1 MELNRSLQASRVVCI
16 SGLLTGIK
24 TTNNENALGL
34 AADPVWGGKSFERIL
49 VKQAEDLLQTI
60 KEEVC
65 DYVATFKVDPCA
77 LAQDSL
83 DHRLTYACACVV
95 GRCQIQPLYTKR
107 LPSAA
112 KQTSCRV

>member
-49 VKQAEDLLQTI
+49 VKQAE
-60 KEEVC
+60 V
-65 DYVATFKVDPCA
+65 
-77 LAQDSL
+77 SL
-83 DHRLTYACACVV
+83 HAS
-95 GRCQIQPLYTKR
+95 I
-107 LPSAA
+107 SMF
-112 KQTSCRV
+112 RVPTNLSF